1 MLISGFGTPAP
12 CWSRIS
18 ACAFRLHQTASL
30 ARPATP
36 GRAGFGPR
44 EVCADY
50 DAIGHVLLAVL
61 YQVHSDFCP
70 VANIGLARF
79 VCPDSRG

>member
-1 MLISGFGTPAP
+1 MFSWQPAIRP
-12 CWSRIS
+12 RMSVRSVASTRRAS
-18 ACAFRLHQTASL
+18 ACAFRLREAASL

-36 GRAGFGPR
+36 GRAGSGPR

-61 YQVHSDFCP
+61 CQVRSSSK
-70 VANIGLARF
+70 R
-79 VCPDSRG
+79 